1 MYVLVVYCINLKL
14 VQCVVF
20 KLFVMYLC
28 SKDKCIDIITQLK
41 TYTNTK

>member
-1 MYVLVVYCINLKL
+1 MYVLVVYCINLKF

-41 TYTNTK
+41 TCTNTK